1 MSIEIDGLVYQYQS
15 RVALN
20 NVSLAV
26 QPGSVVGLLGA
37 NGAGKSTLLRILC
50 GLLAPV
56 HGSVRVAGY
65 QLPRQRDRVRGSIG
79 FVAQQFGLYEDL
91 QVEENLRFYTR
102 AYGFEEAIVSD
113 RVQQALARFDL
124 KARSADRTGALSHG
138 WRQRL
143 ALACALTHRPAV
155 LLLDEATAGLDPAA
169 RRQVWRVI
177 QEEAARGAAVLIST
191 HHLDEAA
198 KCDSVAWLHE
208 GSVAG
213 FGRYSEL
220 ESSLDEF
227 FSRAQGAA

>member
-1 MSIEIDGLVYQYQS
+1 MSIEIQDLVYHYRS

-20 NVSLAV
+20 HVSLAIR
-26 QPGSVVGLLGA
+26 PGSVVGLLGA

-50 GLLAPV
+50 GLLKPEG
-56 HGSVRVAGY
+56 GSVRVAGHH
-65 QLPRQRDRVRGSIG
+65 LPRERDRARGSIG
-79 FVAQQFGLYEDL
+79 FVSQQFGLYEDL
-91 QVEENLRFYTR
+91 LVEENLHFYAR
-102 AYGFEEAIVSD
+102 AYGLQDAEAEE
-113 RVQQALARFDL
+113 RGQEALVRFDL
-124 KARSADRTGALSHG
+124 SARRADRTGALSHG

-143 ALACALTHRPAV
+143 ALACALTHRPSV

-177 QEEAARGAAVLIST
+177 QEEAARGAAILIST

-208 GSVAG
+208 GSLAG
-213 FGRYSEL
+213 FGRYSDL

-227 FSRAQGAA
+227 FSRVQGAA

>member
-1 MSIEIDGLVYQYQS
+1 VSIEIHDLVYHY
-15 RVALN
+15 RARAALN
-20 NVSLAV
+20 HVSLAV
-26 QPGSVVGLLGA
+26 PPGSVVGLLGA

-50 GLLAPV
+50 GLLKPE
-56 HGSVRVAGY
+56 HGRVRVAGY
-65 QLPRQRDRVRGSIG
+65 ELPRERGRARASIG

-91 QVEENLRFYTR
+91 RVEENLYFYAR
-102 AYGFEEAIVSD
+102 AYGLEEASAAE
-113 RVQQALARFDL
+113 RVQEALVRFDL
-124 KARSADRTGALSHG
+124 SVRRADRTGALSHG

-169 RRQVWRVI
+169 RRQVWRIV
-177 QEEAARGAAVLIST
+177 QEEAARGAAILIST

-208 GSVAG
+208 GSLAG
-213 FGRYSEL
+213 FGRYSDL